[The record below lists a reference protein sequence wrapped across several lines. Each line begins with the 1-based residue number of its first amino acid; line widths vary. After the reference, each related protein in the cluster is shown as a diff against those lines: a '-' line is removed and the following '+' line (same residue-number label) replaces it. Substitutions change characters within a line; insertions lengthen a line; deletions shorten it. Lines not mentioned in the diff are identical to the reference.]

1 MPGSLN
7 IANLVREMAHNF
19 PDAVAVIVQNGAHL
33 SSGPKI
39 SAQLSFS
46 QLQDSIDA
54 AACGLL
60 DQGFQPGMRV
70 AVMVKPGIEF
80 LQVVF

>member
-1 MPGSLN
+1 MQGSLN
-7 IANLVREMAHNF
+7 IANLVREMAHDF

-39 SAQLSFS
+39 SAQLSFA

-54 AACGLL
+54 AARGLL

-80 LQVVF
+80 L